1 LCDLNDALLADY
13 NLGDLFGFHATRRLC
28 KPLACRLLPLPGK
41 VPGDATGF
49 DHPYMV
55 NSRVMDLDA

>member
-1 LCDLNDALLADY
+1 MLVVMTCVILRAA
-13 NLGDLFGFHATRRLC
+13 RRLC

-41 VPGDATGF
+41 QPGDATGF

>member
-1 LCDLNDALLADY
+1 M
-13 NLGDLFGFHATRRLC
+13 FHAACRLC

-41 VPGDATGF
+41 QPGDATGF
-49 DHPYMV
+49 EHPYMV